1 MYYPPVED
9 SLWRQA
15 LSQLKKINSEK
26 IVYALLFLLPIFAVT
41 VRHWVSNIFTL
52 LTVLSLVLLYL
63 QRKQRTEL
71 LREEKILLWGFAVY
85 FGIFLLTSVVNGWG
99 ELQTRYAGGE
109 IRFLLFIPL
118 YLVIRQMSEASKWLL
133 FGMIFGVIFTAY
145 DAAGELWSGHVEEY
159 DGIYSPLFTGP
170 IILLIA
176 FLAIPY
182 FFEKTENLWLR
193 LTLLFVA
200 GLAIF
205 VVSATGARNAY
216 VATIVLGLLFILYQ
230 YNGAKRY
237 ALLFAVFAFA
247 YAIYISMD
255 TVNHRVNMAIA
266 EYKEYISF
274 ENPAESRRP
283 LSSVGTRLEM
293 WRVTPIFFK
302 DNPIFGIGRGNYTAE
317 VKKYTQQ
324 RLVHQ
329 DIAEHG
335 HPHNVYSEA
344 LISKGLLGLL
354 SILWITVYP
363 LIVLI
368 GGYRNHM
375 KSAYYGITLIVGY
388 MAFSLTDASTFIK
401 GNYIAMYIVLL
412 AVLFSYHMREKRQQQ
427 STSG

>member
-1 MYYPPVED
+1 MYYPPVEN

-15 LSQLKKINSEK
+15 LSQFNKINSEK

-41 VRHWVSNIFTL
+41 MRHWVSNIFAIL
-52 LTVLSLVLLYL
+52 SLLSLVLLYL
-63 QRKQRTEL
+63 QRKQHTEL
-71 LREEKILLWGFAVY
+71 FREEKILLWGFAVY
-85 FGIFLLTSVVNGWG
+85 FGVFILTSLVNGWG

-118 YLVIRQMSEASKWLL
+118 YLMVRQMREAPKWLL
-133 FGMIFGVIFTAY
+133 LGMLFGVIFTAY

-182 FFEKTENLWLR
+182 LLAKTKNLWLKFG
-193 LTLLFVA
+193 LLFVA
-200 GLAIF
+200 FLALF
-205 VVSATGARNAY
+205 VVAATGARNAY
-216 VATIVLGLLFILYQ
+216 LATLVLGLWFILHQ
-230 YNGAKRY
+230 YKGATRY
-237 ALLFAVFAFA
+237 ALLFAVFTFA

-255 TVNHRVNMAIA
+255 TVNHRVNMAID

-274 ENPAESRRP
+274 ENPAESKKA

-302 DNPIFGIGRGNYTAE
+302 DNPVFGIGRGNYTAE

-324 RLVHQ
+324 HLVHR

-335 HPHNVYSEA
+335 HPHNAYSEA

-354 SILWITVYP
+354 SFLWITVYP
-363 LIVLI
+363 LIILI
-368 GGYRNHM
+368 RGYRNHM

-412 AVLFSYHMREKRQQQ
+412 AVLFSYHVREKRQQQ
-427 STSG
+427 TTSE